1 MKKYIFFFGLIG
13 IIYSC
18 GNNSCSDTAASKKTN
33 NDSASATTSPQSGM
47 SAEAQQGLDLVAKSD
62 CFTCHKINE
71 PLVGP
76 AYQAVAKKY
85 PATQANIDTLAQKI
99 IRGGT
104 GNWGNLAMTAHPAL
118 STSDAQTMVKYI
130 LSLK

>member
-1 MKKYIFFFGLIG
+1 MKKYIFFFGFIG

-18 GNNSCSDTAASKKTN
+18 GNNSSSDTGGSKKTS
-33 NDSASATTSPQSGM
+33 NDSANSAASPQSGM
-47 SAEAQQGLDLVAKSD
+47 SAEIQQGLDLAAKSD

-71 PLVGP
+71 ALVGP

-85 PATQANIDTLAQKI
+85 PPTQANIDTLAQKI

-104 GNWGNLAMTAHPAL
+104 GNWGNLAMTPHPAL